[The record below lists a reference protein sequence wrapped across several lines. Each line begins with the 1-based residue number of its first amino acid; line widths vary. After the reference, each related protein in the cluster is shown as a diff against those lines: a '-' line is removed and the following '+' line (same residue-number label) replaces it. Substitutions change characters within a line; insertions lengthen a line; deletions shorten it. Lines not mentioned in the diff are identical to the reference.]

1 MLWIKL
7 LPCIYGM
14 CNNKSMEQSLG
25 GAQEVQLNCTYTVL
39 PLPAGGDRLVPN
51 LTKVVMFSD

>member
-1 MLWIKL
+1 MDKITA
-7 LPCIYGM
+7 IYGM